1 MQTTTNNFCNCC
13 GGDFDETG
21 IWMHDSKP
29 VCFSCWC
36 NLNKFEPDDIL
47 NDTRINI
54 SDISEEDW
62 NVLRE
67 EYRDE
72 LSIMGS
78 VDKYILDF
86 MLSVSKEN

>member
-1 MQTTTNNFCNCC
+1 MQITNSRCSCC

-21 IWMHDSKP
+21 IWMHDNKP
-29 VCFSCWC
+29 VCFICWC